1 LSSEHLNNN
10 RPTVLFLN
18 SWYPNRTND
27 TLGNFVEK
35 HILAISPHVNAY
47 AIAVFSDENCS
58 EVSLE
63 IHHKEAYVELIVYY
77 PKVNKLP
84 FLKPYRFFKA
94 CLVAWKYL
102 QKNKV
107 QPSLIHV
114 NVAFPMALFAL
125 WLKRKYHL
133 PTVVT
138 EHSTAYSR
146 MNTKIPKFQRL
157 LAKRLFQKAN
167 HILPVSKDLHR
178 GIEHLG
184 VKNQFTV
191 VPNVVDTRL
200 FTLKSKQTKLENY
213 FIHISTANDEQKNL
227 TGIIDVFSELMIENQ
242 TIYLQIVSD
251 GPLDKFKFL
260 AERLKINPKQMTFTG
275 KSKTEEV
282 ANYLQKS
289 DALVLFS
296 NYENFPCVIPESF
309 AVGIPVISTN
319 VNGIPE
325 YVNETNGIL
334 INPKAKDELK
344 QAILTFI
351 TNKDQFNSQD
361 LRKYAEQEFSFEAVG
376 LKMMAIYQ
384 QVLHVS

>member
-1 LSSEHLNNN
+1 MSSQHLNNSKA
-10 RPTVLFLN
+10 TVLFLN

-35 HILAISPHVNAY
+35 HILAVSPHVNAY

-63 IHHKEAYVELIVYY
+63 IHEKEAYVELVVYY
-77 PKVNKLP
+77 PKVNRLP

-102 QKNKV
+102 KKRKV

-125 WLKRKYHL
+125 WLKRKYRL
-133 PTVVT
+133 PVVVT
-138 EHSTAYSR
+138 EHSTAYSKK
-146 MNTKIPKFQRL
+146 NAKIPRFQRL
-157 LAKRLFQKAN
+157 LAKRLFQQAEL
-167 HILPVSKDLHR
+167 ILPVSKDLQS
-178 GIEHLG
+178 GITSLG
-184 VKNQFTV
+184 VNNQFTV
-191 VPNVVDTRL
+191 IPNVVDTKL
-200 FTLKSKQTKLENY
+200 FTLKTNSESSNIR

-227 TGIIDVFSELMIENQ
+227 TGIIEVFSELIAENPAVA
-242 TIYLQIVSD
+242 LQIVSD

-260 AERLKINPKQMTFTG
+260 AERLKINPAQLTFTG
-275 KSKTEEV
+275 KSSTEEV
-282 ANYLQKS
+282 AHYLQQS

-309 AVGIPVISTN
+309 SVGIPVISTN

-334 INPKAKDELK
+334 LHPKAKDELK

-351 TNKDQFNSQD
+351 SNKDQFNSQD
-361 LRKYAEQEFSFEAVG
+361 LRRYAEQEFSFEAVG
-376 LKMMAIYQ
+376 LKMAAIYQ
-384 QVLHVS
+384 QIVHVS